1 MTVLSTMVGR
11 GIRVIGLMA
20 WTTYAVAVASL
31 MVARDIVAPS
41 ARLVPGVL
49 IVPLRARTT
58 AEIAVLAGLITLT
71 PGTMVVRIDPKRESV
86 WVHTMYASDPEA
98 ARREIVDL
106 ESRILRT
113 LRYPNQAV
121 ST

>member
-1 MTVLSTMVGR
+1 MNAVRMILGR
-11 GIRVIGLMA
+11 VIRVVGLMM

-49 IVPLRARTT
+49 IVPLRSRTT

-71 PGTMVVRIDPKRESV
+71 PGTMVVRIDPKRETV

-106 ESRILRT
+106 ETRILRT
-113 LRYPNQAV
+113 LRYPNQVV